1 MKIKSRDQQLQ
12 KKNKLLS
19 YTRRIVMK
27 MKSQLLLIQT
37 HSYKTLNQSKMKIT
51 KGLLTKSRKKCK
63 FIKLKKV
70 ASINLHGQ
78 MTEEV
83 SEKL

>member
-1 MKIKSRDQQLQ
+1 
-12 KKNKLLS
+12 
-19 YTRRIVMK
+19 
-27 MKSQLLLIQT
+27 
-37 HSYKTLNQSKMKIT
+37 MKIT

-83 SEKL
+83 SEKIDHLEENNIVLNSDLGSCSVNTV